1 LIENLNTYSVSLKA
15 NQYWHL
21 KLEAMATEGCYL
33 AGINVV
39 EPTDEGHDIICLI
52 FDAENFRIWEH
63 NQEALQRGAQSYQ
76 LPSPPH
82 LASAKCVNAVLSFW
96 PPNKGTYY
104 LVLSNTHSKVTGKS
118 VTLHLYWMWRDS
130 GLAVRVRNTLRRL
143 KWDNI
148 WELYEGARNKLTGS
162 TEEHTIQTRELI
174 ECCNDLRTAYC
185 TLWINV
191 CEVLTRQRIDLPPG
205 KTPDIALLKDRSR
218 QGGIPDYL
226 TSLIAQIWSLA
237 SELGHAEKREGN
249 APPIEE
255 VVYVHDLILV
265 TSGYLL
271 KLDRVKSKASQ

>member
-1 LIENLNTYSVSLKA
+1 MIEDLSTYSVSLKA
-15 NQYWHL
+15 NQYWPL
-21 KLEAMATEGCYL
+21 RLEAMVTEGCYL
-33 AGINVV
+33 AWIDVT
-39 EPTDEGHDIICLI
+39 EPTDEGHDIIYLI

-63 NQEALQRGAQSYQ
+63 NQEALQKGAKSYQ
-76 LPSPPH
+76 LPSPTH
-82 LASAKCVNAVLSFW
+82 LARAKVVSAILSFW
-96 PPNKGTYY
+96 PPSKGTYY
-104 LVLSNTHSKVTGKS
+104 LVLSNAHSTRTAKI

-130 GLAVRVRNTLRRL
+130 ALTVRVRDALRRL

-162 TEEHTIQTRELI
+162 TEGHPIQPRELI
-174 ECCNDLRTAYC
+174 ECCNDLRTGYC

-205 KTPDIALLKDRSR
+205 KTPDIGLLKERSR
-218 QGGIPDYL
+218 QGGIPDCL

-237 SELGHAEKREGN
+237 SELSHAEKREGE

-255 VVYVHDLILV
+255 VVYMHDLILV

-271 KLDRVKSKASQ
+271 KLDRVRSKASQ